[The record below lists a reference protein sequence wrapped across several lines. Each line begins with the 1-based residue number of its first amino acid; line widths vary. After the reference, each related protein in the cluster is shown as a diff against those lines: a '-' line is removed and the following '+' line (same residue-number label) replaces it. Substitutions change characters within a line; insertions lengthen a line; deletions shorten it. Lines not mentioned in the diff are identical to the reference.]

1 MFFKTIFAGLIIWL
15 LVYNI
20 GSLIEKNEESNAIIQ
35 PYLTFLMKEEYM
47 EEIELEKVKDE
58 NEENLRVLVPVVI
71 YGPNNQYQGFRESIM
86 IAKILNRKVDFN

>member
-1 MFFKTIFAGLIIWL
+1 
-15 LVYNI
+15 
-20 GSLIEKNEESNAIIQ
+20 
-35 PYLTFLMKEEYM
+35 MKEEYM

-86 IAKILNRKVDFN
+86 IAKILNRKVDFNYSPNASFDTLFSTPRLRRCVWLTDNNNGILKEFV